1 MARAGEQGEQDGVQ
15 GTPGPIARL
24 VNVRKAF
31 GTQVVLDGINLD
43 IPTART
49 TVVMGPSGCGK
60 SVMLKHL
67 VGLLTPDAGE
77 IYYGERRIDALSES
91 EFTPIRLEVA
101 LVFQGSALFDSMSVA
116 ENVEFPLL
124 EHTRLSERERAE
136 RVESALERVDMGGTQ
151 SKLPAQLSGGQ
162 KRRVALAR
170 ALVLEPRMVLFDE
183 PTTGLDPVRADG
195 INELIL
201 RLKRDLGVTN
211 LVVTHDLTSARKIAD
226 HCVMLLGGRIAA
238 AGAFAELEQSSDPRV
253 QHFLRAQYDH
263 DDEVLVRRN
272 HTEAAR

>member
-1 MARAGEQGEQDGVQ
+1 MARAGEQNEPDGGQD
-15 GTPGPIARL
+15 TPGPIARL

-31 GTQVVLDGINLD
+31 GAQVVLDGINLE

-124 EHTRLSERERAE
+124 EHTRLTEREREE
-136 RVESALERVDMGGTQ
+136 RVAGALERVDMAGTQ

-238 AGAFAELEQSSDPRV
+238 AGSFAKLEQSSDPRV

-263 DDEVLVRRN
+263 DDEVLVRQN